1 MRRKAFL
8 LDLLQLILEILGLA
22 FIITGCFRVWIPL
35 GWIVSGLVILKLAK
49 AVSE

>member
-1 MRRKAFL
+1 MRRRAFL
-8 LDLLQLILEILGLA
+8 LDLLQMILEILGLA
-22 FIITGCFRVWIPL
+22 FIVTGCFLVWIPL

>member
-1 MRRKAFL
+1 M

-22 FIITGCFRVWIPL
+22 FIIAGCFLVWIPL

>member
-22 FIITGCFRVWIPL
+22 FIITGCFLVWIPL
-35 GWIVSGLVILKLAK
+35 GWFVSGLVILKLAK

>member
-8 LDLLQLILEILGLA
+8 LDLFQLLLEVLGLA
-22 FIITGCFRVWIPL
+22 FIITGCFLFWTPL
-35 GWIVSGLVILKLAK
+35 GWVVSGIIVLRLAK

>member
-1 MRRKAFL
+1 M
-8 LDLLQLILEILGLA
+8 LDLLQMILEILGLA
-22 FIITGCFRVWIPL
+22 FIVTGCFLVWIPL

>member
-1 MRRKAFL
+1 ML
-8 LDLLQLILEILGLA
+8 NLLQLILEILGLA
-22 FIITGCFRVWIPL
+22 FIITGCFLVWIPL

>member
-22 FIITGCFRVWIPL
+22 FIITGCFLVWIPL
-35 GWIVSGLVILKLAK
+35 GRIVSGLVILKLAK

>member
-22 FIITGCFRVWIPL
+22 FIITGCFLVWTPL

>member
-1 MRRKAFL
+1 M

-22 FIITGCFRVWIPL
+22 FIITGCFLVWIPL
-35 GWIVSGLVILKLAK
+35 GWISGLVILKLAK

>member
-22 FIITGCFRVWIPL
+22 FIITGCFLFWIPL

>member
-1 MRRKAFL
+1 MRRRAFL
-8 LDLLQLILEILGLA
+8 LDLLQMILEILGLA
-22 FIITGCFRVWIPL
+22 FIVTGCFLVWIPF

>member
-1 MRRKAFL
+1 M

-22 FIITGCFRVWIPL
+22 FIITGCFLVWIPL

-49 AVSE
+49 VVSE

>member
-22 FIITGCFRVWIPL
+22 FIITGCFLVWIPL
-35 GWIVSGLVILKLAK
+35 GWSVSGLVILKLAK